1 MLMPTSTTYA
11 ANLAPAD
18 MRGRY
23 MSIYGLTW
31 GVAQGVGPVMGS
43 AVIGLLT
50 VTNRHR
56 IDRTF
61 LQVLKLSST
70 QNIKGRRNYLLPF
83 LCAALSSAVTLSRL
97 EVLNRY
103 LDQGDED
110 LARAYAKA
118 SQVNTKLCYR
128 IKRLGLFPGHFAD

>member
-1 MLMPTSTTYA
+1 
-11 ANLAPAD
+11 

-70 QNIKGRRNYLLPF
+70 QNKKGRRNYLRPF
-83 LCAALSSAVTLSRL
+83 SCSTFQRC
-97 EVLNRY
+97 NFIK
-103 LDQGDED
+103 
-110 LARAYAKA
+110 AR
-118 SQVNTKLCYR
+118 SFEQVS
-128 IKRLGLFPGHFAD
+128 